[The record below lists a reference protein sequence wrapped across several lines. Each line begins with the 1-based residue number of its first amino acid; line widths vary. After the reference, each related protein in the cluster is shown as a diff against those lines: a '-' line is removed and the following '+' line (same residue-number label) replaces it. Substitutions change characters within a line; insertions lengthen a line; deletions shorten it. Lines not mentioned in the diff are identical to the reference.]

1 MVQYDSLDIT
11 TSSSQLNC
19 LNNLKFSIPLPTPED
34 PGTESSLQAIATVVN
49 SDAPTAVS
57 VSALSSLATLK
68 KRLREIEKTARSVN

>member
-34 PGTESSLQAIATVVN
+34 PGTESSLSHQPVATVVN
-49 SDAPTAVS
+49 SSGPTAVS
-57 VSALSSLATLK
+57 VSALSSLATLQE
-68 KRLREIEKTARSVN
+68 EIEEN